1 MDPVARSVYG
11 STDGYSARAHP
22 LPLLRTHTIT
32 RSSLAVHV
40 CTYIYTGPLTRSR
53 QAHGQAQPGSREPG
67 VPIPTAVGPVS
78 TGGTELRAINLFA
91 RQPATCHCVYPHVN
105 HYVRPRNIE
114 LAPRAPRSAANS
126 YNLPFPAVAAQ
137 EMRLPGMSSIS
148 EPQFGKRIR
157 AGIKRTLDERLR

>member
-1 MDPVARSVYG
+1 MDPDGTECIWFYG
-11 STDGYSARAHP
+11 WLLSPGAPSPSFAHAYNYA
-22 LPLLRTHTIT
+22 LLSRC
-32 RSSLAVHV
+32 ACVH
-40 CTYIYTGPLTRSR
+40 IHTGPPTRSR

-148 EPQFGKRIR
+148 EPQFGKRIQ